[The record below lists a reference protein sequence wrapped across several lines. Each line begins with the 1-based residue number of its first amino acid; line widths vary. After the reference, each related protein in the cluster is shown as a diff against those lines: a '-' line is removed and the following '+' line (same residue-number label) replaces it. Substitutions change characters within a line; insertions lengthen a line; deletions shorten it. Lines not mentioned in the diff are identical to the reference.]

1 MSDGVTTRVVEAIA
15 EVEGNDPAEV
25 DFVLEEY
32 IDTDALDSLLEHS
45 STSCTLSF
53 QVTDHEVIVSND
65 GEVEVDGLRH
75 ELVA

>member
-1 MSDGVTTRVVEAIA
+1 MSEGVTTRVVEAIA
-15 EVEGNDPAEV
+15 EVEGNDPADV

-53 QVTDHEVIVSND
+53 RVTDHEVIVSSE
-65 GEVEVDGLRH
+65 GQVEVDGSQH
-75 ELVA
+75 ELIA